1 MTWTETIAAIQTH
14 PHAAARERALTEVA
28 KWQAVELSRPP
39 DEVECDGDRIYC
51 RWGFPFPYYYATEA
65 MLPCSS

>member
-1 MTWTETIAAIQTH
+1 MTWTETIAAIETH

-39 DEVECDGDRIYC
+39 DEVVQDGDCIRC
-51 RWGFPFPYYYATEA
+51 RWSFPFPWYYATEA
-65 MLPCSS
+65 IL

>member
-39 DEVECDGDRIYC
+39 DEVEQDGDCIRC
-51 RWGFPFPYYYATEA
+51 RWAFPFPWYYATKA
-65 MLPCSS
+65 IL

>member
-39 DEVECDGDRIYC
+39 DEVLFDGDHIRC
-51 RWGFPFPYYYATEA
+51 VWEFPFPYYYAAEA
-65 MLPCSS
+65 IR